1 MAKKSK
7 TVNYRKAELIGK
19 EGEVIKETLEELI
32 NRALE
37 SENVPS
43 PVCIEY
49 GVEGQ
54 NSQLLLHTKVSK
66 APFYRSGC
74 LCGWISLCDDVSKV
88 PLVDSVYN
96 EEKGEVFCEQVE
108 PLDSNKNKRKLEQQA
123 HYFAISENHVAIMAS
138 SANGVNILRDFFT
151 LLIQD
156 VSGIKTTVS
165 VDLVNIP
172 TQNALDMIADK
183 PVRSVCF
190 SSSAYTAKY
199 EKMSEEDI
207 AATQAQEKKKR
218 KEYVR
223 KTYEETS
230 IVKGILE
237 AIGMQPMLNAFS
249 NADNLDGL
257 SVAVEFKCK
266 QRKET
271 SGQKVVQDIAR
282 HVGGMDELSP
292 VIYLSGDSKIS
303 KDMLTVKGSL
313 SIDAVGKNLNSEDAM
328 HSLAD
333 WLVEQIKSGIV

>member
-19 EGEVIKETLEELI
+19 EGVIEETLEALI
-32 NRALE
+32 NRALA
-37 SENVPS
+37 SETVPS

-49 GVEGQ
+49 GIEGQ
-54 NSQLLLHTKVSK
+54 NSQLLLHTKTGK

-88 PLVDSVYN
+88 PLVDAVYN
-96 EEKGEVFCEQVE
+96 EEKGEVFSEQVE
-108 PLDSNKNKRKLEQQA
+108 PLDSNNNKRKLEQQA
-123 HYFAISENHVAIMAS
+123 HYFAIKDNHVAIMAS
-138 SANGVNILRDFFT
+138 SGKGVDILKDFFT

-172 TQNALDMIADK
+172 TQNALAMITDK

-190 SSSAYTAKY
+190 SSAAYTTRY
-199 EKMSEEDI
+199 EKMSEEEI
-207 AATQAQEKKKR
+207 AATQAQGKKKR

-223 KTYEETS
+223 KTYEETT

-237 AIGMQPMLNAFS
+237 AIGCKPILNAFCK
-249 NADNLDGL
+249 ADDLEGL

-266 QRKET
+266 QRKGS
-271 SGQKVVQDIAR
+271 SGQKMVQDIAR
-282 HVGGMDELSP
+282 HVGGIEELSP

-303 KDMLTVKGSL
+303 KDMLTIKGSL
-313 SIDAVGKNLNSEDAM
+313 AIDAVGKNLNSREAM
-328 HSLAD
+328 RSLAE
-333 WLVEQIKSGIV
+333 WLVEQIESGLV

>member
-1 MAKKSK
+1 
-7 TVNYRKAELIGK
+7 
-19 EGEVIKETLEELI
+19 
-32 NRALE
+32 
-37 SENVPS
+37 
-43 PVCIEY
+43 
-49 GVEGQ
+49 
-54 NSQLLLHTKVSK
+54 
-66 APFYRSGC
+66 
-74 LCGWISLCDDVSKV
+74 
-88 PLVDSVYN
+88 
-96 EEKGEVFCEQVE
+96 
-108 PLDSNKNKRKLEQQA
+108 
-123 HYFAISENHVAIMAS
+123 
-138 SANGVNILRDFFT
+138 
-151 LLIQD
+151 
-156 VSGIKTTVS
+156 
-165 VDLVNIP
+165 
-172 TQNALDMIADK
+172 
-183 PVRSVCF
+183 
-190 SSSAYTAKY
+190 
-199 EKMSEEDI
+199 MSEEDI

-249 NADNLDGL
+249 NADDLDGL

-282 HVGGMDELSP
+282 HVGVMDELSP